1 MLQKLMRVVAQ
12 LALVLALSGGALA
25 LAQNEPPPPARPV
38 AELLNEWK
46 GALDQIGRRLASG
59 QLEVPD
65 LDKLRAD
72 AERVRAAVQVAR
84 PDAQAKVTAAQQ
96 LLEAMGPAPADGQP
110 AEAKDVAKQRQQL
123 QADLAAA
130 EGRAK
135 QLEVTEARANAAVT
149 DIAKAIRDRVAQSLL
164 AQGPSLFEA
173 DVWKLGSQQIVAG
186 LQAVAVQPLERWRGG
201 DVGAQA
207 RASSGVLVL
216 MFLALVAGGWTRGWL
231 LRRYGRDPLVTDAS
245 YARRSVATIA
255 EGCGRALLPSLAI
268 VAVAAT
274 CRIVGLVDEA
284 TMPALYGVAAGAIF
298 YLLVTGLDRA
308 ALAPDLPAWRLL
320 RISDRAARRLSW
332 RVNLNAAVIA
342 PLVFLSVAA
351 PVFDLG
357 DESRAM
363 LVFIGSLALG
373 LALLTVIQRR
383 AWEVATPAT
392 TAETG
397 EASAAA
403 ATPPKEVAE
412 KRGLLAPLWVLLRAL
427 VGIGAV
433 ASPLIALFGYPNLAR
448 YLIENLVLTGI
459 GVGLLLVL
467 RRVFAELIDR
477 ALILRGRPG
486 PLARAFA
493 LTEQSAQMVDFWL
506 MLLVDMSLCGVGAIL
521 ALLQWGVRWADI
533 ANGLYS
539 LLFGFKVGGVTL
551 SLIDLLTAIT
561 LFSVVLAASRMAQR
575 VLEERV
581 LPHTRLDVGL
591 RNSFKSAVGYVGL
604 VIALVVAVTTL
615 GIDLSRIALLA
626 GALSVG
632 IGFGLQNI
640 VSNFVSGLIL
650 LAERPIKVGDS
661 VVVAGSEGVVRRINV
676 RATELETAQ
685 RATVIIPNSTLLSQ
699 AVLNWTHKDTFGRVE
714 VQVGVAYEADPEQV
728 RRILLECAT
737 NHPEVSRWPQPS
749 VLFKAFGPSSMD
761 FELRAYLAN
770 VDLKGVVG
778 SDLRFAIVRAF
789 REAGIEIPFNQSE
802 VRLRDLDR
810 LGELLATVRGAD
822 VEPPAPAPA
831 IVMPREARGG

>member
-1 MLQKLMRVVAQ
+1 MLQKLMRVIAQ

-25 LAQNEPPPPARPV
+25 LAQNEPPARPV

-72 AERVRAAVQVAR
+72 AERVRAAVQATR

-274 CRIVGLVDEA
+274 CRIVGLVDDA

-342 PLVFLSVAA
+342 PLLFLSVAA
-351 PVFDLG
+351 PVLDLG

-383 AWEVATPAT
+383 AWEVAAPAE
-392 TAETG
+392 AG

-403 ATPPKEVAE
+403 ATPSGEE
-412 KRGLLAPLWVLLRAL
+412 TTGRGLLAPLWVLLRAL

-506 MLLVDMSLCGVGAIL
+506 MLLVDMALCGVGAIL

-551 SLIDLLTAIT
+551 SLIDLLTAIA
-561 LFSVVLAASRMAQR
+561 LFSAVLAASRMAQR

-615 GIDLSRIALLA
+615 GIDLSKIALLA

-640 VSNFVSGLIL
+640 VSNFVSGVIL

-810 LGELLATVRGAD
+810 LGELLATVRGAEA
-822 VEPPAPAPA
+822 EPPAPPPT
-831 IVMPREARGG
+831 IVMPREARG